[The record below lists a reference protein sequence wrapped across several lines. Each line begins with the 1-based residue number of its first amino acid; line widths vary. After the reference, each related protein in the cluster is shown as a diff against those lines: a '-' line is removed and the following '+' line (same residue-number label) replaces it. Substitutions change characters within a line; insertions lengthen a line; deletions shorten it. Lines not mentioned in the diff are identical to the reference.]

1 MEFVFPADSDDCLFS
16 NGRVMQPLDV
26 RRDLAQF
33 AHEFDRGRG
42 LTQGARQL
50 AVAMLAASLVDTS
63 LRDNVVSLSG
73 LLAATVIAHAP
84 NSMREWRVPE
94 KSLLTWAYV
103 AYSAQQLETAT
114 NTLLATFSAT
124 RPDSQLT
131 TASESV

>member
-1 MEFVFPADSDDCLFS
+1 MEFVFPADSDVCILAS
-16 NGRVMQPLDV
+16 GRAMQQIDL

-50 AVAMLAASLVDTS
+50 AVAMLAASLVEDA
-63 LRDNVVSLSG
+63 VSLSG
-73 LLAATVIAHAP
+73 LFAATVIAHAP
-84 NSMREWRVPE
+84 DSMREWRVPVADV
-94 KSLLTWAYV
+94 LTWAYV